1 MRPIEFEP
9 IIGYGGYLAGVKSEN
24 VYGQTYGKTS
34 FKSTAGT
41 IERGIDL
48 PAPVKYSSTFKAE
61 FIKHSEKQH
70 ETIAQIVGVHREEDK
85 YKKVSCSRNNGNLA
99 RASRRGLQVLR
110 SRHRRG

>member
-1 MRPIEFEP
+1 MT
-9 IIGYGGYLAGVKSEN
+9 GVKSEN

-34 FKSTAGT
+34 YKSTAGA

-48 PAPVKYSSTFKAE
+48 PAPVKYSSTFKSE

-85 YKKVSCSRNNGNLA
+85 YKRVSASRNNGNLA
-99 RASRRGLQVLR
+99 RASRRSLQVLR
-110 SRHRRG
+110 S